1 MSETLNVVD
10 IKDGLPGISKNSCAH
25 YYEAFMV
32 CMHRCQHEI
41 GAILNLAGDSKKS
54 LSLKW
59 EDYFDDQIDRTWQDQ
74 IYCTDHAAVCL
85 SALLVKKCTEYTII
99 QRARIGTGVDYWLG
113 KEQDIPFQNSARL
126 EISGI
131 FQESATNTVDKR
143 FNIKKKQTQSSDD
156 TSLPVYI
163 SIVEFSNPKAILAKK

>member
-1 MSETLNVVD
+1 MSELLNVTD
-10 IKDGLPGISKNSCAH
+10 IKEGLPGISKSSCAH

-32 CMHRCQHEI
+32 CMHRCQHKI
-41 GAILNLAGDSKKS
+41 GTELGLSGDAENAFS
-54 LSLKW
+54 LHW
-59 EDYFDDQIDRTWQDQ
+59 VDYFDDQIDRTWQDQ

-85 SALLVKKCTEYTII
+85 SALLVKRCTEYTII

-113 KEQDIPFQNSARL
+113 KEDDVPFQNSARL

-131 FQESATNTVDKR
+131 FKESATNTADKR
-143 FNIKKKQTQSSDD
+143 LKMKKKQTQASDS
-156 TSLPVYI
+156 TSLPIYV